1 MYPVMYPYHMVV
13 PYCPLMY
20 RVAPEPYGFTPV
32 LNEEKDEN
40 YRNTKDS
47 KDYKKERQEMDVVKE
62 ANIEAGYRCMRGED
76 ETIRSE
82 IDTGVQMPDASMQQA
97 MSPEE
102 ILKMIEIHHPDI
114 MRTMSDLR
122 TPPATA
128 RQLILRILQVSQMY
142 TQVRRR

>member
-1 MYPVMYPYHMVV
+1 MNSYHMVV
-13 PYCPLMY
+13 PFCCPLMY

-40 YRNTKDS
+40 YRNTKDN
-47 KDYKKERQEMDVVKE
+47 KDNKNERQETAIVKE
-62 ANIEAGYRCMRGED
+62 ANIEKGYRCMMSED
-76 ETIRSE
+76 ETIRNE
-82 IDTGVQMPDASMQQA
+82 IDTVVQTPDTPMQQT

-114 MRTMSDLR
+114 MRTMSELR

-128 RQLILRILQVSQMY
+128 RQLILRILQVSQIY